1 MSSELKKP
9 LRWPRRPTRHWPKQ
23 DRLLLV
29 FVLHGVTLIL
39 RARKDILEV
48 LVAAR
53 ARERG
58 QRMARAKAL
67 EVASDRVSSAVS
79 PVTGI

>member
-29 FVLHGVTLIL
+29 SVLHGVILIL

-48 LVAAR
+48 LVAAKG
-53 ARERG
+53 REKV
-58 QRMARAKAL
+58 QHLARAKVL
-67 EVASDRVSSAVS
+67 EVASDRASSAVS